1 MRTGDVCKITPDGY
15 IKITDRAKDLIK
27 SGGEWISSI
36 DLENAMMAHPAVSEA
51 TVVGLKHQ
59 KWQERP
65 VAFVVLRPGADTT
78 QEDLLEFLEGR
89 VAKWWLPDRV
99 VFMEAIPKTG
109 TGKFDKKVVRDQYAD
124 LLMD

>member
-1 MRTGDVCKITPDGY
+1 
-15 IKITDRAKDLIK
+15 
-27 SGGEWISSI
+27 
-36 DLENAMMAHPAVSEA
+36 MAHPAVAEA

-65 VAFVVLRPGADTT
+65 AAFVVLRPNASVT
-78 QEDLLEFLEGR
+78 EAKLLEFLSDK

-99 VFMEAIPKTG
+99 VFIDAIPKTG

-124 LLMD
+124 LLLDQ